1 MQNQQEWASLSEEDR
16 NRMTEIYQ
24 NNEREVRGK
33 ADLAIET
40 VSARSLSLSLS
51 VTRLQLNML
60 NYLTSD
66 ENIRLPF
73 LFDEILPR

>member
-1 MQNQQEWASLSEEDR
+1 MQSPGEWSALNEEDR

-40 VSARSLSLSLS
+40 VCDPPPLPP
-51 VTRLQLNML
+51 
-60 NYLTSD
+60 LTPPS
-66 ENIRLPF
+66 
-73 LFDEILPR
+73 

>member
-1 MQNQQEWASLSEEDR
+1 MQSQGEWSALNEEDR

-40 VSARSLSLSLS
+40 VCVPLSFP
-51 VTRLQLNML
+51 
-60 NYLTSD
+60 
-66 ENIRLPF
+66 LP
-73 LFDEILPR
+73 LPS

>member
-1 MQNQQEWASLSEEDR
+1 MQNQQEWNTINEEDR

-40 VSARSLSLSLS
+40 VSIIIIIIFSISIFNTFYFKVKHVKLF
-51 VTRLQLNML
+51 
-60 NYLTSD
+60 
-66 ENIRLPF
+66 NI
-73 LFDEILPR
+73 

>member
-1 MQNQQEWASLSEEDR
+1 MQNQQEWAALSEEDR

-40 VSARSLSLSLS
+40 VSGSL
-51 VTRLQLNML
+51 
-60 NYLTSD
+60 D
-66 ENIRLPF
+66 
-73 LFDEILPR
+73 